1 MGYAGDLIGRNHA
14 MTLTLG
20 LVTFA
25 AIMSAVAPHGNA
37 TSVYA
42 TIIVMRFL
50 LGIGVGGV
58 YPLSATKAAEDG
70 GAGGEAIDLT
80 AASWAFFWQVPG
92 SMVSVAMFMLAYH
105 CTSDGMSVTAPLNR
119 LPGFWR

>member
-25 AIMSAVAPHGNA
+25 ATMSAIAPHG
-37 TSVYA
+37 SPSSIYA

-58 YPLSATKAAEDG
+58 YPLAATKAAEDG
-70 GAGGEAIDLT
+70 GARKGGDAVDLT

-92 SMVSVAMFMLAYH
+92 SMVSLSTNIPYDLFH
-105 CTSDGMSVTAPLNR
+105 CDCDSSY
-119 LPGFWR
+119 

>member
-20 LVTFA
+20 MVTFA

-92 SMVSVAMFMLAYH
+92 SMVSVAMFMLLYR
-105 CTSDGMSVTAPLNR
+105 CTSDGLCVTTL
-119 LPGFWR
+119 

>member
-25 AIMSAVAPHGNA
+25 ATMSAIAPHG
-37 TSVYA
+37 SPSSIYA

-70 GAGGEAIDLT
+70 GARKGGDAVDLT

-92 SMVSVAMFMLAYH
+92 SMVRCLN
-105 CTSDGMSVTAPLNR
+105 APGLCSQFSQW
-119 LPGFWR
+119 L